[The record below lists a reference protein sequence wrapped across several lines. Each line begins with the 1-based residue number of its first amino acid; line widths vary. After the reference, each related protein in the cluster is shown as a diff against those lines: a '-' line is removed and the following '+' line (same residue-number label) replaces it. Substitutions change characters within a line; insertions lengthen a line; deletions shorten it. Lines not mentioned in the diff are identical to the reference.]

1 MKPNPKNIVLLAAL
15 AAASHSFAQTT
26 WSGATDQS
34 WTNASNWSAG
44 VPGVNS
50 RATINTATGNFP
62 IISTAVDKSATA
74 GGNDLWIGSG
84 SGANGRLDINSGG
97 SLNTSGTWVFVG
109 ENGGTGTL
117 NVNSGGSITSNADI
131 RLGRNANGTGH
142 VVADGGSIAVSSIA
156 RDGTGIST
164 VTVKN
169 GGSIVTT
176 AGNLE
181 NVTATSLTGTLTAG
195 GSINML
201 NGVTSTN
208 DGGAI
213 TATGGEMRIG
223 NNGTHTLTQ
232 TSGSVTTNNWFV
244 VGIGASGAGTF
255 NMSGGTLTSASV
267 NATAFSTIGAGG
279 GTGTVNLSGGT
290 YNDMNK
296 TVLGENAGGT
306 GNFNLSGSGVLH
318 TKQVEVGAGAGNLT
332 FNGGTLRAR
341 AASTDFID
349 SATVTTINAGG
360 GTVDTNGF
368 AVTIADGIAGSGD
381 LTKIGAGALTMSG
394 SNTYTG
400 DTIVSAGTLFV
411 TGALAGEVSVANGAT
426 IGGNGTVSG
435 NLTIADGGM
444 IDFSLGALVVNSS
457 STVSFG
463 GFSLDDVIGFNK
475 ETAVNGEYT
484 ILAGSFTLDSANIAN
499 FGLANAYTRGDGKQV
514 YFQQGSLN
522 IVVVPETSSVLLG
535 LAGSLL
541 LLRRRRN

>member
-1 MKPNPKNIVLLAAL
+1 
-15 AAASHSFAQTT
+15 
-26 WSGATDQS
+26 
-34 WTNASNWSAG
+34 
-44 VPGVNS
+44 
-50 RATINTATGNFP
+50 
-62 IISTAVDKSATA
+62 
-74 GGNDLWIGSG
+74 
-84 SGANGRLDINSGG
+84 
-97 SLNTSGTWVFVG
+97 
-109 ENGGTGTL
+109 
-117 NVNSGGSITSNADI
+117 
-131 RLGRNANGTGH
+131 
-142 VVADGGSIAVSSIA
+142 
-156 RDGTGIST
+156 
-164 VTVKN
+164 
-169 GGSIVTT
+169 VTT

-181 NVTATSLTGTLTAG
+181 NVTVTSLTGTLTAG
-195 GSINML
+195 ASINML

-208 DGGAI
+208 AGGAI
-213 TATGGEMRIG
+213 TATDGEMRIG

-444 IDFSLGALVVNSS
+444 IDFSLEALVVNSS

>member
-1 MKPNPKNIVLLAAL
+1 M
-15 AAASHSFAQTT
+15 
-26 WSGATDQS
+26 
-34 WTNASNWSAG
+34 
-44 VPGVNS
+44 NS
-50 RATINTATGNFP
+50 KATINTATGNFP
-62 IISTAVDKSATA
+62 IISTAVDKSATV
-74 GGNDLWIGSG
+74 GTNDLWIGSG

-176 AGNLE
+176 FGNLE

-208 DGGAI
+208 AGGAI

-522 IVVVPETSSVLLG
+522 IVVVPETSSILLG
-535 LAGSLL
+535 LTGSLL